1 MKIINKISNFF
12 SKKTI
17 SSSIRNKLMMDWS
30 SEKKFFENR
39 IKREKLRLSEKR
51 PHIVYYFHSLTDP
64 YSHLTCQIL
73 QNIVNK
79 YDVELKILFVSDPHN
94 VFTPERKMFEDYCLN
109 DALEIAK
116 YHGLKF
122 ENVSQPKEKN
132 IVIAYKILNFYFFQK
147 EITQID
153 FIKLLIKISSSL
165 WLNETDTFNDIISS
179 LDEKEKEIFDT
190 LENSLLKEGNN
201 KLSDFGYYFG
211 SSFHYEGENYW
222 GVDRL
227 NHLEDRLSEL
237 NLSRENS
244 QPYIINYPQNN
255 FNLENLDQGQ
265 IDLKVEF
272 FPSLNSPYTYI
283 SFKRIREIF
292 EKYPVKFEVKPV
304 LPMLMRN
311 MKIPPVKAKYILS
324 DAAREGRKHGVIIK
338 KIYSPIGKPAERAYS
353 LFPIINDQGYG
364 FDYLEKLMDSCF
376 FYGENIGEMKYL
388 EKTISD
394 LGLSWSEIKEELKNN
409 DWKKL
414 LNNNL
419 NEMYKGGCWGVPTVR
434 LSKINSDYEYY
445 QWGQDR
451 IHFIEKE
458 IISILNFN
466 HP

>member
-30 SEKKFFENR
+30 SEKKFYENR

-51 PHIVYYFHSLTDP
+51 PHIVYYFHSFTDP

-73 QNIVNK
+73 ENFVNK
-79 YDVELKILFVSDPHN
+79 YNVDLKILFVSDPNN
-94 VFTPERKMFEDYCLN
+94 VFTPERQMFEDYCLN
-109 DALEIAK
+109 DALDLAK

-122 ENVSQPKEKN
+122 ENTNQPKEKN
-132 IVIAYKILNFYFFQK
+132 ILLAYKIFNFYFFQK
-147 EITQID
+147 NITQID
-153 FIKLLIKISSSL
+153 FIKLLTKISSSL
-165 WLNETDTFNDIISS
+165 WLNETDTFNEIISS
-179 LDEKEKEIFDT
+179 FDQKEREIFDT
-190 LENSLLKEGNN
+190 LENSLLNEGNK
-201 KLSDFGYYFG
+201 KLSDVGYYFG

-237 NLSRENS
+237 NLRTENS
-244 QPYIINYPQNN
+244 QPYIINYSLNN
-255 FNLENLDQGQ
+255 FDLENSNHSQ
-265 IDLKVEF
+265 IDLKLEF

-311 MKIPPVKAKYILS
+311 MKIPPVKAEYILS
-324 DAAREGRKHGVIIK
+324 DAAREGRKHNIIIK
-338 KIYSPIGKPAERAYS
+338 NIYSPIGKPAESAYS
-353 LFPIINDQGYG
+353 LFPIINNKGLG
-364 FDYLEKLMDSCF
+364 FDYLEKLMESCF
-376 FYGENIGEMKYL
+376 FYGENIGEEKYL
-388 EKTISD
+388 KKTISD

-419 NEMYKGGCWGVPTVR
+419 NEMYKGGCWGVPT
-434 LSKINSDYEYY
+434 LKLTNTNSGYEYY

-458 IISILNFN
+458 IISVLNFS
-466 HP
+466 HQ

>member
-73 QNIVNK
+73 ENFVNK
-79 YDVELKILFVSDPHN
+79 YDVELKILFVSYPHK
-94 VFTPERKMFEDYCLN
+94 VFTPERKMYEDYCLN
-109 DALEIAK
+109 DALDIGK

-122 ENVSQPKEKN
+122 ENASQPKEKN
-132 IVIAYKILNFYFFQK
+132 ILIAYKILNFYFFEK

-165 WLNETDTFNDIISS
+165 WLNETDTFNEIISS
-179 LDEKEKEIFDT
+179 FDQKEREIFDT
-190 LENSLLKEGNN
+190 LENSLLNEGNK
-201 KLSDFGYYFG
+201 KLSDVGYYFG

-237 NLSRENS
+237 NLRTENS
-244 QPYIINYPQNN
+244 KPYIINYSLNN
-255 FNLENLDQGQ
+255 LDLENSNHSQ
-265 IDLKVEF
+265 IDLKLEF

-311 MKIPPVKAKYILS
+311 MKIPPVKAEYILS
-324 DAAREGRKHGVIIK
+324 DAAREGRKHGIIIK
-338 KIYSPIGKPAERAYS
+338 NIYSPIGKPAENAYS
-353 LFPIINDQGYG
+353 LFPIINNKGLG
-364 FDYLEKLMDSCF
+364 FDYLEKLMESCF
-376 FYGENIGEMKYL
+376 FYGENIGEEKYL
-388 EKTISD
+388 KKTISD

-419 NEMYKGGCWGVPTVR
+419 NEMYKGGCWGVPTVK
-434 LSKINSDYEYY
+434 LSNMKNGNEFY

-451 IHFIEKE
+451 IHFIERE
-458 IISILNFN
+458 IISSLNVS
-466 HP
+466 HQ

>member
-39 IKREKLRLSEKR
+39 TKREKLRLSEKR

-73 QNIVNK
+73 ENFVNK
-79 YDVELKILFVSDPHN
+79 YDVELKILFVSDPN
-94 VFTPERKMFEDYCLN
+94 KVFTPERKMFEDYCLN
-109 DALEIAK
+109 DALDLAK

-122 ENVSQPKEKN
+122 EKTNQPEENK
-132 IVIAYKILNFYFFQK
+132 IFIAYKILNFYYFQK
-147 EITQID
+147 NISQIN

-165 WLNETDTFNDIISS
+165 WLNETDTLNEIISS
-179 LDEKEKEIFDT
+179 LDKNEKNIFDVQ
-190 LENSLLKEGNN
+190 ENSLLSEGNK
-201 KLSDFGYYFG
+201 KLSDSGYYFG

-222 GVDRL
+222 GIDRL

-237 NLSRENS
+237 NLRKENS
-244 QPYIINYPQNN
+244 QSYIVNYQQDN
-255 FNLENLDQGQ
+255 FNLQNLDPSK

-283 SFKRIREIF
+283 SFKRVREIF
-292 EKYPVKFEVKPV
+292 EKYPIKFEVKPV

-311 MKIPPVKAKYILS
+311 MKIPPVKGKYILS
-324 DAAREGRKHGVIIK
+324 DAAREGRRHGTIIK
-338 KIYSPIGKPAERAYS
+338 NIYSPIGKPAEKAYS
-353 LFPIINDQGYG
+353 LFPIINEQGFG
-364 FDYLEKLMDSCF
+364 FDYLEKLMVSS
-376 FYGENIGEMKYL
+376 FYYGQNIGEDEYL
-388 EKTISD
+388 EETISD

-414 LNNNL
+414 LNENL
-419 NEMYKGGCWGVPTVR
+419 NEMYKGGCWGVPTVK
-434 LSKINSDYEYY
+434 LSNMKNGNEFY

-451 IHFIEKE
+451 IHFIERE
-458 IISILNFN
+458 IISSLNVS
-466 HP
+466 HQ